1 MKIKDIR
8 EFRTFFKTNVRKTRD
23 ANRDEH
29 FIGTEHYTK
38 ESDETVFGFF
48 DLYHGQKSKGIVD
61 GIKGFLKGFLDM
73 AQDAQA
79 VYEFLQNAVDANSS
93 HFIMIWGE
101 DETEVDENGKPC
113 EYLIVL
119 NNGWQFDYPAI
130 ESILNVGVS
139 TKTEDEHTIGKFGI
153 GFKLA
158 HRLVGKENG
167 LDELLDKNYGPVLFS
182 WANDELKNL
191 IEEENIEIVP
201 VSQKYES
208 YRKNDEQKFKII
220 SSEPWFFKILITNF
234 PTQPDELIRDA
245 YYNKSNNTFSSK
257 DVKNLAKWLNKHQDV
272 IPFDE
277 YKSGSLF
284 FLKLGTEK
292 SKVLATENLKEGIRF
307 SLSILNEVADSQVRG
322 LQKVHLN
329 GDDIVNAA
337 LKFESYVIEKDSDD
351 YKYIR
356 FGKSGDLSES
366 EQKTVDSDANIQFLF
381 GYTDYIKALE
391 LINNVP
397 NFYLYFPLSE
407 EKHNLRFILHSN
419 AFYKKSA
426 RTSLH
431 SDAINVR
438 LLETFSKLLIES
450 CIRFATSN
458 LKAEREKFLEIYPIL
473 LLSQLSVDTDRDWI
487 NEPLINNIHDYLNLN
502 IPVISNSENGFDIE
516 SNPTYIKIKT
526 TNLEF
531 NPEIFGLNIKWFY
544 WGNDELLKVSAE
556 NILQLN
562 EFSILDLL
570 YEKGVST
577 KVNSL
582 LNSNPSLRN
591 IILDELNNNISKV
604 VGTINNTEIFK
615 DNFYDIEL
623 FEFDNDEIKSINQLS
638 NPENESKHLLLF
650 EGIESIKELLTKS
663 GFVCTKSGFSKYR
676 HIESFIRTRQS
687 ISYNDYKVLNEYLST
702 GFEISDLTVN
712 EKHIICQTLEKAKD
726 DASVLE
732 RNQRMQVL
740 RLFAN
745 EQDDIVALG
754 SLLKEAAK
762 PWLKPFIINKQE
774 NKEYLH
780 RYLSSELDAYSK
792 VVIPLWS
799 KVIADKNGLIKND
812 IKSFYSDI
820 TFFQETTKQTQSLSN
835 SIFIPTDSQF
845 SMASNDI
852 YYQPE
857 WANLPI
863 ENFKKLADIFKKYF
877 KKELPLHESLPFL
890 KEAPFSLSKSLFQNL
905 SMENEMEI
913 AKEDIIILAKASI
926 LASLPFFEKFI
937 ITESINKYFLRPIKD
952 NENIAWCLKDEF
964 NVKNHVNKY
973 HQNLIIA
980 PNINELKD
988 LINLK
993 EKELVEHFI
1002 NEWLDEDDVFRHS
1015 LSKIVVSQEDTVKI
1029 EYLNKCGNVNIDL
1042 QNYKEYD
1049 KLKDVVK
1056 VSLSFEDILI
1066 PKEIFN
1072 SSISITIDDEKTF
1085 NLSEIISS
1093 NSDFIYFGEANEY
1106 HLNLSKTF
1114 TAEETSF
1121 SKYIESIIKK
1131 LNSDFQFEKL
1141 KIEQLFN
1148 LKESE
1153 SKEDILYRI
1162 DSSALSNGYLENASQ
1177 LCFILL
1183 YKKYINKDI
1192 ELPSYAIKQGESIV
1206 RLDGQFALSNE
1217 IFSLFSYDVYLDN
1230 AYDEVATILNLS
1242 DNSPSFKI
1250 ADVSLY
1256 LQPVIEN
1263 GILLGPALKNNLTEK
1278 EQIEILDFLLIYN
1291 RGSNPL
1297 IYSHSWLSVFGFDP
1311 KFYVSAKYTYKE
1323 KESLPEHIFRW
1334 SWNENNQEKKR
1345 HKASLLSAIGF
1356 NLPWSL
1362 INKLREV
1369 LLDENTLLTFTIVEI
1384 ELLPIEL
1391 LSNTLLL
1398 INKVQPNFQLTNSNK
1413 NFDLFKS
1420 LLKKCVENGF
1430 HNIPFPITGLNKN
1443 EYNLVLNTNNN
1454 VFYYDNNTFHELVKL
1469 NLNLTDII
1477 NSVNVKIYDASNWSE
1492 SEKLKEL
1499 LNNIDVKKENDHEQ
1513 IILNSEEWSDKFY
1526 QEWKLKYPEISINYY
1541 IGLPIKLSLEG
1552 HYIKNIIVD
1561 EFLLD
1566 NNIIYCPRK
1575 FSFNEISNF
1584 IKTQEWLPQNVI
1596 NDLIELHESH
1606 QMKVLELL
1614 NNPILDEDMRK
1625 IVDEKRKELE
1635 AIAYRKD
1642 LKESLTINQYSYKW
1656 FLDFIEIQK
1665 LQDNESDGSMPE
1677 QEISFFAAEW
1687 EVDSKRLIKFKDPNR
1702 SVTPTIEY
1710 CTDFTAIFIFNN
1722 IKPVEVRIQDISKKG
1737 QSLLAMISNPK
1748 ELISINLKDLKRID
1762 LKFSRSVNLLNRLYN
1777 AFKRL
1782 GDDNEWED
1790 DYNLK
1795 ENLSH
1800 EINFI
1805 FGPPGT
1811 GKTTKIAERLI
1822 KLMNDEP
1829 NAKVLVLTPTN
1840 KAADVLTD
1848 RIINKVGNGDHWL
1861 VRYGASFSNNVI
1873 ERDILK
1879 DKDSFIYDAYPKCVC
1894 VSTIHRFPYE
1904 ETTLKIDESN
1914 VITARISDMQWDY
1927 VVFDESSMIPLS
1939 YIMYVLHKSESKIEH
1954 KKTQFWIGGDPFQI
1968 PPVVVILD
1976 EDVPSDFN
1984 KEVNI
1989 YSLIELESFDENE
2002 QKLIPIYGEANKIEN
2017 LKTQYRS
2024 IESIGSLFSK
2034 FTYNDK
2040 LTHDRAL
2047 RKDSSKNSRT
2057 LPVKVEQ
2064 LGIKPI
2070 TLLKFPVNL
2079 EDSVYNPSKLRK
2091 SPYHIYSAILI
2102 LEMIIH
2108 FEKNMSSDEK
2118 WTIGIVCPYRSQ
2130 ATLINK
2136 MIESVDFK
2144 NDLNVIT
2151 DTVHGFQGD
2160 ECDIVYFIVNPPS
2173 NSISSP
2179 SYGAFVHKHYLINV
2193 AISRAKDYLV
2203 ILYPDD
2209 KTQGINNLVKI
2220 NQTNSDSIEDIL
2232 KNKMDI
2238 KLEDITIQSS
2248 SIEEKL
2254 FKDSKFIEKNIITNK
2269 HQLINVYN
2277 VAQKKYIV
2285 RESSTAIDIQ
2295 FQS

>member
-23 ANRDEH
+23 TNRDEH
-29 FIGTEHYTK
+29 FIGTEHYDKT
-38 ESDETVFGFF
+38 SDDSVFGFF
-48 DLYHGQKSKGIVD
+48 DLYHGQKSKGVVD

-101 DETEVDENGKPC
+101 DETEVDEDGKPN

-119 NNGWQFDYPAI
+119 NNGWQFDFPAI

-167 LDELLDKNYGPVLFS
+167 LDELLDKNYGPILFS
-182 WANDELKNL
+182 WANNELKDL
-191 IEEENIEIVP
+191 IEENGSEIIP
-201 VSQKYES
+201 KTQKYES
-208 YRKNDEQKFKII
+208 FRHSDEQKFKII
-220 SSEPWFFKILITNF
+220 SNEPWFFKILITNF
-234 PTQPDELIRDA
+234 PTQPDEIIRDA
-245 YYNKSNNTFSSK
+245 YYKESNNTFSSG
-257 DVKNLAKWLNKHQDV
+257 DVKNLSKWLTKYRDV
-272 IPFDE
+272 IPFDD

-292 SKVLATENLKEGIRF
+292 SKVLANENLKEGIRF
-307 SLSILNEVADSQVRG
+307 SLSILNEVADSKVRG

-329 GDDIVNAA
+329 GDDIINAD

-356 FGKSGDLSES
+356 FGKSGNLSES

-381 GYTDYIKALE
+381 GYTDYIKALK

-407 EKHNLRFILHSN
+407 EKHKLKFILHSN

-450 CIRFATSN
+450 CVKFSIS
-458 LKAEREKFLEIYPIL
+458 KDKIERQKFLEIYPIL
-473 LLSQLSVDTDRDWI
+473 LLSHLSDDTDRNWI

-502 IPVISNSENGFDIE
+502 IPVISNSEYGFDIE
-516 SNPTYIKIKT
+516 TDPINIKIKA
-526 TNLEF
+526 TNLDI
-531 NPEIFGLNIKWFY
+531 NPEIFGLDIKWFY
-544 WGNDELLKVSAE
+544 WGNDELLKDSVKS
-556 NILQLN
+556 ILELK
-562 EFSILDLL
+562 EFSIIDLL
-570 YEKGVST
+570 YKKGVSQ
-577 KVNSL
+577 KVNIL

-591 IILDELNNNISKV
+591 IILDELNDSISNV
-604 VGTINNTEIFK
+604 VGTSNNTELFK

-623 FEFDNDEIKSINQLS
+623 FEFENGKFKSINQLK
-638 NPENESKHLLLF
+638 NLEDDTKYILLF
-650 EGIESIKELLTKS
+650 EGIESLKTILTKS
-663 GFVCTKSGFSKYR
+663 GFICTKGGFSKNP
-676 HIESFIRTRQS
+676 HIESFIRNRQS

-702 GFEISDLTVN
+702 GFEISDLTIS
-712 EKHIICQTLEKAKD
+712 EKHFVCQTLEKAKD
-726 DASVLE
+726 KETEIE

-745 EQDDIVALG
+745 EQGDIVALG
-754 SLLKEAAK
+754 SLLKDASK
-762 PWLKPFIINKQE
+762 PWLKPFIIRNLE

-780 RYLSSELDAYSK
+780 RYLISEPDAYSK
-792 VVIPLWS
+792 VVIPLWD
-799 KVIADKNGLIKND
+799 KVISDIKGLIKKD

-820 TFFQETTKQTQSLSN
+820 ILFQETTKQTQSLSN
-835 SIFIPTDSQF
+835 SIFIPIASQF
-845 SMASNDI
+845 SIASNEI

-857 WANLPI
+857 WANLSF
-863 ENFKKLADIFKKYF
+863 ENYKKLTDLFKTYF
-877 KKELPLHESLPFL
+877 KKELPLQESLPLL
-890 KEAPFSLSKSLFQNL
+890 KEAPFSLSKSLFENL
-905 SMENEMEI
+905 SIENEIEI

-926 LASLPFFEKFI
+926 MANLPFFEKFI
-937 ITESINKYFLRPIKD
+937 ITESKSKYFLRPIND
-952 NENIAWCLKDEF
+952 NENTAWCLNDE
-964 NVKNHVNKY
+964 VYIKNHINKY
-973 HQNLIIA
+973 HKNLIIA
-980 PNINELKD
+980 PNINELKG
-988 LINLK
+988 LIDLK
-993 EKELVEHFI
+993 EKDLVEYFI
-1002 NEWLDEDDVFRHS
+1002 SEWLEDDNEFRHS
-1015 LSKIVVSQEDTVKI
+1015 LSKIVVSQEDSVKI
-1029 EYLNKCGNVNIDL
+1029 EYLNKCGSVHIDL

-1066 PKEIFN
+1066 PRQIFN

-1085 NLSEIISS
+1085 NLRDIISS
-1093 NSDFIYFGEANEY
+1093 NSDSIYFGEANEY
-1106 HLNLSKTF
+1106 HLNLSKIF
-1114 TAEETSF
+1114 TAEETGY
-1121 SKYIESIIKK
+1121 SKYIESIIEK
-1131 LNSDFQFEKL
+1131 LNSDFQLDKL

-1153 SKEDILYRI
+1153 SKEDILSRI
-1162 DSSALSNGYLENASQ
+1162 DNSILSSDYLENASQ
-1177 LCFILL
+1177 LCFVLL
-1183 YKKYINKDI
+1183 YKKFISKKID
-1192 ELPSYAIKQGESIV
+1192 LSSYNLKQGESIV
-1206 RLDGQFALSNE
+1206 KLEGQFAISNE
-1217 IFSLFSYDVYLDN
+1217 IFSLFSDDVYLDN
-1230 AYDEVATILNLS
+1230 AYAKVATILNLS
-1242 DNSPSFKI
+1242 DNSPSLKI
-1250 ADVSLY
+1250 EDVSLY
-1256 LQPVIEN
+1256 LRPVIES
-1263 GILLGPALKNNLTEK
+1263 GTLLGPALRINLTEDK
-1278 EQIEILDFLLIYN
+1278 QIKILDFLLIYN

-1311 KFYVSAKYTYKE
+1311 KLYVSAKYTYKE
-1323 KESLPEHIFRW
+1323 KESLPGHIFKW
-1334 SWNENNQEKKR
+1334 SWNEKNEDTKR
-1345 HKASLLSAIGF
+1345 YKASLLSAIGF

-1362 INKLREV
+1362 INNLREI
-1369 LLDENTLLTFTIVEI
+1369 LLDENTLLTFSIAEL

-1398 INKVQPNFQLTNSNK
+1398 INKVNPNFQLSNSNK
-1413 NFDLFKS
+1413 NYDLFNA
-1420 LLKKCVENGF
+1420 LIKKCIQNGF
-1430 HNIPFPITGLNKN
+1430 YEIAFPVNTLNTIG
-1443 EYNLVLNTNNN
+1443 YNLALNTNNIY
-1454 VFYYDNNTFHELVKL
+1454 YYDNNTYHELL
-1469 NLNLTDII
+1469 NLDLKLKDII
-1477 NSVNVKIYDASNWSE
+1477 NATNIKIYDATNWSE
-1492 SEKLKEL
+1492 SEELKGI
-1499 LNNIDVKKENDHEQ
+1499 LNNIEVRKENDLEL

-1526 QEWKLKYPEISINYY
+1526 HEWKLKNPEISINFYS
-1541 IGLPIKLSLEG
+1541 GLPIKLSLEG
-1552 HYIKNIIVD
+1552 SYIKNIIVD
-1561 EFLLD
+1561 EFHFE
-1566 NNIIYCPRK
+1566 NNIIYCPIK

-1584 IKTQEWLPQNVI
+1584 LKTQNWLALNEI
-1596 NDLIELHESH
+1596 NDLIELHKSH

-1614 NNPILDEDMRK
+1614 NNPIIDEDMRK
-1625 IVDEKRKELE
+1625 MVDEKRKELE
-1635 AIAYRKD
+1635 EIAHRKE
-1642 LKESLTINQYSYKW
+1642 LRESLAINQYSYKW

-1665 LQDNESDGSMPE
+1665 LQDNESDDSKQE

-1687 EVDSKRLIKFKDPNR
+1687 EVDSNRLIKFKDPNR

-1710 CTDFTAIFIFNN
+1710 CTDFTAVFIFNN
-1722 IKPVEVRIQDISKKG
+1722 RKSIEVRIQDISKKG
-1737 QSLLAMISNPK
+1737 QGLWAMISNPK
-1748 ELISINLKDLKRID
+1748 ELIDSNLKDIKRVD
-1762 LKFSRSVNLLNRLYN
+1762 LKFSRSVNLLNRLHN

-1822 KLMNDEP
+1822 TLMNDKP

-1848 RIINKVGNGDHWL
+1848 RIINKVGDDDHWL
-1861 VRYGASFSNNVI
+1861 IRYGASFSNNVI
-1873 ERDILK
+1873 ERGILK

-1894 VSTIHRFPYE
+1894 ISTIHRFPYE
-1904 ETTLKIDESN
+1904 ETILKMEEND
-1914 VITARISDMQWDY
+1914 VITSRISDMQWDY

-1939 YIMYVLHKSESKIEH
+1939 YIMYVLHKSESKIEN

-1968 PPVVVILD
+1968 PPVMVIID
-1976 EDVPSDFN
+1976 EDLPTDFN

-2002 QKLIPIYGEANKIEN
+2002 QKLIPIYGEGNKIEN

-2040 LTHDRAL
+2040 LIHDRAS
-2047 RKDSSKNSRT
+2047 RRDSSKISRP

-2108 FEKNMSSDEK
+2108 FDKNMATDEK

-2179 SYGAFVHKHYLINV
+2179 NYGAFVHKHFLINV

-2220 NQTNSDSIEDIL
+2220 NKNNSNSVEDIL
-2232 KNKMDI
+2232 KNKMGIHLD
-2238 KLEDITIQSS
+2238 DITLQSS
-2248 SIEEKL
+2248 FIEEKL
-2254 FKDSKFIEKNIITNK
+2254 FNDNKFIEKNIITNK
-2269 HQLINVYN
+2269 HQVVNVYN

-2285 RESSTAIDIQ
+2285 REGTTAIDIQ
-2295 FQS
+2295 FKS